1 MLNPKRQWML
11 ALIVVLGLTASAV
24 AGDKSPLEG
33 KWTLLPQKSSEIGLF
48 RTLSVELHG
57 DGSTVTIIQKWGGRR
72 NFKDTLRVR
81 TGGVENDVPVR
92 DRVWPTNVFMGI
104 SMKPGSTVK
113 VKANWQK
120 DGTVLRVEKR
130 YTVLAS
136 QGKREITSV
145 ETYQLT
151 SGGELLTLSIDRSSR
166 RSGPGLVYVFKR
178 AGTRQAYFMKL
189 EDDWRIDGRLPQ
201 QAFLISLQGLA
212 NRGAPRLYFVYPK
225 TWAFNY
231 TPAVFDFYRDKRYY
245 TFKELKTPEQALEA
259 LRKHVKGYV
268 VWDKAVRTSLIVA
281 FTVAG
286 LEDAVVVSEELIPMV
301 EQAGLKPVADFR
313 GQFRGQSDAQ
323 IYTWAYNHYWDRTS
337 KDFVIWMGGE
347 AGKVMKPGVADW
359 GIYQRAF
366 FTDLSTKESDKE
378 EYALARRILSGMKPM
393 SMVMGWHSYAKDKER
408 DFVKLTSSYG
418 LRVEGLH
425 TLPNL
430 SFSSQVPPTPGF
442 RFRNHHNVVPGKR
455 YIPEKKVY
463 IACIQTDGLGLGAWL
478 KPGRGEIP
486 YAWEV
491 IMNYLWL
498 APAMQEFFYSM
509 ATPNDYFIG
518 ALSGPGYMYPKAV
531 PSEMLPKLIAK
542 ARELMQQLDL
552 RVFEIMDY
560 SEGATVEG
568 NTELT
573 RRVVDAYYNGMP
585 DAIGF
590 VNGYAPAFTFAVR
603 DGRPLISYDYYL
615 SPTRS
620 QADAVADLEELAAI
634 NQERPYFLL
643 MHVRESS
650 DIKRVKSILD
660 QLGPEFE
667 VVPLDLFLK
676 MAGERPTFKERFL
689 ENAGRR

>member
-1 MLNPKRQWML
+1 MRMRW
-11 ALIVVLGLTASAV
+11 
-24 AGDKSPLEG
+24 
-33 KWTLLPQKSSEIGLF
+33 
-48 RTLSVELHG
+48 
-57 DGSTVTIIQKWGGRR
+57 
-72 NFKDTLRVR
+72 
-81 TGGVENDVPVR
+81 
-92 DRVWPTNVFMGI
+92 
-104 SMKPGSTVK
+104 
-113 VKANWQK
+113 
-120 DGTVLRVEKR
+120 
-130 YTVLAS
+130 
-136 QGKREITSV
+136 
-145 ETYQLT
+145 
-151 SGGELLTLSIDRSSR
+151 
-166 RSGPGLVYVFKR
+166 
-178 AGTRQAYFMKL
+178 
-189 EDDWRIDGRLPQ
+189 
-201 QAFLISLQGLA
+201 
-212 NRGAPRLYFVYPK
+212 
-225 TWAFNY
+225 
-231 TPAVFDFYRDKRYY
+231 
-245 TFKELKTPEQALEA
+245 
-259 LRKHVKGYV
+259 
-268 VWDKAVRTSLIVA
+268 
-281 FTVAG
+281 
-286 LEDAVVVSEELIPMV
+286 
-301 EQAGLKPVADFR
+301 GLKWNSNR
-313 GQFRGQSDAQ
+313 
-323 IYTWAYNHYWDRTS
+323 WAYNHYWDRTS